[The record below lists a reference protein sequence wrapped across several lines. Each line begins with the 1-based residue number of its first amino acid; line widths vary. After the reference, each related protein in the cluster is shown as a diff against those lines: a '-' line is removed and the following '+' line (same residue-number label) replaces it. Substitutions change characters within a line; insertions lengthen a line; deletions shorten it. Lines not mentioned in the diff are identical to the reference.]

1 VYEDFV
7 IRANIERFRRLL
19 TTALDDDERRA
30 ISELLASEAIKL
42 RGSPGSAASGDVDVP
57 GEY

>member
-1 VYEDFV
+1 MYEDFV
-7 IRANIERFRRLL
+7 IRANIEHFRRLL

-42 RGSPGSAASGDVDVP
+42 QGSPGSAASGDFDVP